1 MAIHKI
7 KIIAGR
13 DSKYLAEKIAAS
25 FGTTLGQSEVLQ
37 FSDGEFQPCF
47 NESIRGCTVFIIQST
62 FPPSDTQM
70 ELLMM
75 VAAARR
81 ASANKVVAVKTN
93 VLYDAITTPNIVSE
107 VAFNKH
113 WSVEAS
119 GYYNGWTFSSDKSFK
134 HWMIQPE
141 ARYWIHERFNGHF
154 FGVHA
159 QYIDYDFAGLKLLY
173 GMEKKNSYN
182 GNAYGGGISYG
193 YQLYVSPRWNVEF
206 TVGFGYLHFEY
217 DKYAFPRGDAPIGKF
232 RNEYWGLTKAGI
244 SIVYIIK

>member
-1 MAIHKI
+1 MNKL
-7 KIIAGR
+7 
-13 DSKYLAEKIAAS
+13 YL
-25 FGTTLGQSEVLQ
+25 LL
-37 FSDGEFQPCF
+37 
-47 NESIRGCTVFIIQST
+47 VFLLST
-62 FPPSDTQM
+62 FMDIQGQ
-70 ELLMM
+70 
-75 VAAARR
+75 
-81 ASANKVVAVKTN
+81 VVAVKTN
-93 VLYDAITTPNIVSE
+93 VLYDAITTPNVGAE

-159 QYIDYDFAGLKLLY
+159 QYMDYDFAGLKLLY
-173 GMEKKNSYN
+173 GMEKKNSY
-182 GNAYGGGISYG
+182 
-193 YQLYVSPRWNVEF
+193 
-206 TVGFGYLHFEY
+206 
-217 DKYAFPRGDAPIGKF
+217 KYAFPRGDAPIGKF

>member
-1 MAIHKI
+1 MNKL
-7 KIIAGR
+7 
-13 DSKYLAEKIAAS
+13 YL
-25 FGTTLGQSEVLQ
+25 LL
-37 FSDGEFQPCF
+37 
-47 NESIRGCTVFIIQST
+47 VFLLST
-62 FPPSDTQM
+62 FMDIQGQ
-70 ELLMM
+70 
-75 VAAARR
+75 
-81 ASANKVVAVKTN
+81 VVAVKTN
-93 VLYDAITTPNIVSE
+93 VLYDAITTPNVGAE

-159 QYIDYDFAGLKLLY
+159 QYMDYDFAGLKLLY

-193 YQLYVSPRWNVEF
+193 YQLYVSPRWDVEF
-206 TVGFGYLHFEY
+206 TAGFGYLHFEY

>member
-1 MAIHKI
+1 MNKL
-7 KIIAGR
+7 
-13 DSKYLAEKIAAS
+13 YL
-25 FGTTLGQSEVLQ
+25 LL
-37 FSDGEFQPCF
+37 
-47 NESIRGCTVFIIQST
+47 VFLLST
-62 FPPSDTQM
+62 FMDIQGQ
-70 ELLMM
+70 
-75 VAAARR
+75 
-81 ASANKVVAVKTN
+81 VVAVKTN
-93 VLYDAITTPNIVSE
+93 VLYDAITTPNVGAE

-159 QYIDYDFAGLKLLY
+159 QYMDYDFAGLKLLY

-193 YQLYVSPRWNVEF
+193 YQWSSRRVSDTCISNMISTLFLEEMRLSASSA
-206 TVGFGYLHFEY
+206 TSI
-217 DKYAFPRGDAPIGKF
+217 GD
-232 RNEYWGLTKAGI
+232 
-244 SIVYIIK
+244 

>member
-1 MAIHKI
+1 MNSTYSPVE
-7 KIIAGR
+7 GC
-13 DSKYLAEKIAAS
+13 SKPRIPACS
-25 FGTTLGQSEVLQ
+25 VC
-37 FSDGEFQPCF
+37 PC
-47 NESIRGCTVFIIQST
+47 S
-62 FPPSDTQM
+62 
-70 ELLMM
+70 L
-75 VAAARR
+75 
-81 ASANKVVAVKTN
+81 
-93 VLYDAITTPNIVSE
+93 
-107 VAFNKH
+107 
-113 WSVEAS
+113 
-119 GYYNGWTFSSDKSFK
+119 
-134 HWMIQPE
+134 
-141 ARYWIHERFNGHF
+141 NGHF

-206 TVGFGYLHFEY
+206 TAGFGYLHFEY